1 MENWKSKVT
10 DFSYKK
16 IDMVR
21 ISNLQFYISSLT
33 EVSNNEMTTTY
44 MSFNLNVNLLIQNN
58 NIILTLLDSHLKS
71 SVHLHAS

>member
-44 MSFNLNVNLLIQNN
+44 MSFNLNLLNQNN
-58 NIILTLLDSHLKS
+58 NIILTLLDSHIKS
-71 SVHLHAS
+71 SVHLHDS